1 MSGPPNASPAGAAGA
16 SGSPSWAQAGP
27 ERLYVI
33 TGGRGGATAR
43 RADLDL
49 VTLVVARTAVRPELQ
64 PEHTAILRMCA
75 YPLSM
80 AEISAYLKLPFS
92 VVAVLVSDLI
102 AAQHVEVR
110 TSVRSSGGLDPE
122 LLKAVMYGLQRL

>member
-1 MSGPPNASPAGAAGA
+1 MTPSPINDASN
-16 SGSPSWAQAGP
+16 SWEQGGP

-33 TGGRGGATAR
+33 TGGRGASGR

-49 VTLVVARTAVRPELQ
+49 VTLVVARAAARPEMQ
-64 PEHTAILRMCA
+64 PEHASILRMCH

-92 VVAVLVSDLI
+92 VVAILVSDLL
-102 AAQHVEVR
+102 AEATVEVR
-110 TSVRSSGGLDPE
+110 ATVRTAGIPDPE
-122 LLKAVMYGLQRL
+122 LLKAVMYGLQKL

>member
-1 MSGPPNASPAGAAGA
+1 VSGPPKGSAGSSDAS
-16 SGSPSWAQAGP
+16 SWEQGGP

-33 TGGRGGATAR
+33 TGGRAAAER

-49 VTLVVARTAVRPELQ
+49 VTLVVARTAARPEMQ
-64 PEHTAILRMCA
+64 PEHAAILRMCS

-92 VVAVLVSDLI
+92 VVALLVTDLI
-102 AAQHVEVR
+102 ADQHVEVR
-110 TSVRSSGGLDPE
+110 AAVRKAGALDPE
-122 LLKAVMYGLQRL
+122 LLKAVMYGLQKL

>member
-1 MSGPPNASPAGAAGA
+1 MTPP
-16 SGSPSWAQAGP
+16 PSDPSSWEQAGP

-33 TGGRGGATAR
+33 TGGRGAAGR

-49 VTLVVARTAVRPELQ
+49 VTLVVARAAARPEMQ
-64 PEHTAILRMCA
+64 PEHASILRMCH

-92 VVAVLVSDLI
+92 VVAVLVSDLL
-102 AAQHVEVR
+102 ADSSVEVR
-110 TSVRSSGGLDPE
+110 ATVRTAGMPDPE
-122 LLKAVMYGLQRL
+122 LLKAVMYGLQKL

>member
-1 MSGPPNASPAGAAGA
+1 VSGPHPPPTWEQG
-16 SGSPSWAQAGP
+16 GP

-33 TGGRGGATAR
+33 TGGRGTAGR

-49 VTLVVARTAVRPELQ
+49 VTLVVARSAARPEMQ
-64 PEHTAILRMCA
+64 PEHAAILRMCT

-92 VVAVLVSDLI
+92 VVAVLVTDLI
-102 AAQHVEVR
+102 ADQQVEVR
-110 TSVRSSGGLDPE
+110 ATVYAAGIPDPE
-122 LLKAVMYGLQRL
+122 LLKAVMYGLQKL

>member
-1 MSGPPNASPAGAAGA
+1 VSRAPNPSSSWEQGGPA
-16 SGSPSWAQAGP
+16 
-27 ERLYVI
+27 RLYVI
-33 TGGRGGATAR
+33 TGGRDVSGR

-49 VTLVVARTAVRPELQ
+49 VTLVVARAAPRPEMQ
-64 PEHTAILRMCA
+64 PEQAGILRMCQ

-92 VVAVLVSDLI
+92 AVAVLVADLL
-102 AAQHVEVR
+102 AERSVDVR
-110 TSVRSSGGLDPE
+110 GAVRRAGIPDPE

>member
-1 MSGPPNASPAGAAGA
+1 VTPSPISDASN
-16 SGSPSWAQAGP
+16 SWEQGGP

-33 TGGRGGATAR
+33 TGGRGSSGR

-49 VTLVVARTAVRPELQ
+49 VTLVVARAAARPEMQ
-64 PEHTAILRMCA
+64 PEHASILRMCH

-92 VVAVLVSDLI
+92 VVAILVSDLL
-102 AAQHVEVR
+102 ADSSVEVR
-110 TSVRSSGGLDPE
+110 ATVRTAGIPDPE
-122 LLKAVMYGLQRL
+122 LLKAVMYGLQKL

>member
-1 MSGPPNASPAGAAGA
+1 MTPPPND
-16 SGSPSWAQAGP
+16 PSSWDQSGP

-33 TGGRGGATAR
+33 TGGRGAAGR

-49 VTLVVARTAVRPELQ
+49 VTLVVARAAARTEMQ
-64 PEHTAILRMCA
+64 PEHASILRMCH

-92 VVAVLVSDLI
+92 VVAVLVSDLL
-102 AAQHVEVR
+102 ADSAVEVR
-110 TSVRSSGGLDPE
+110 AAVRTAGIPDSE
-122 LLKAVMYGLQRL
+122 LLKAVIYGLQKL